1 MAFFISPMG
10 SFQRGMQILKN
21 WYGGQLDASLDSGSG
36 TKSPLKIL
44 QFSHDPRICEILC
57 SVSVLHQAMVGFAY
71 PCETGYADFVRVY
84 GTAHLKACSMY
95 SRKYLTSLYVYLDI
109 LSDYD

>member
-1 MAFFISPMG
+1 MTLMLLQEAFILYDKWVSFRPGSCSRQEEKNIQSYCQQRGCNVSLKMAFFISSMA

-44 QFSHDPRICEILC
+44 QVSDDYLMEAACQPLIL
-57 SVSVLHQAMVGFAY
+57 LN
-71 PCETGYADFVRVY
+71 
-84 GTAHLKACSMY
+84 
-95 SRKYLTSLYVYLDI
+95 
-109 LSDYD
+109 